1 MPRMTP
7 FEFAEFCRRQSTVK
21 VDSDGGE
28 ERESDLH
35 EYVAGRCRA
44 NGWLFFHGSM
54 AHRTHRTLG
63 EFDFV
68 VAAERG
74 VTLFVECKSK
84 TGKVTPEQQAVIAM
98 ASRLGHSASV
108 ISSRNEWD
116 ALEKAVKTKELQ

>member
-1 MPRMTP
+1 MARMTP
-7 FEFAEFCRRQSTVK
+7 FEFAAFCIRQSTVK
-21 VDSDGGE
+21 SNSDDGV

-63 EFDFV
+63 EPDFI
-68 VAAERG
+68 VACERG
-74 VTLFVECKSK
+74 VTLFVECKSRS
-84 TGKVTPEQQAVIAM
+84 GKVTPEQQAVIAM

-116 ALEKAVKTKELQ
+116 ALEKAVKTKKLL